1 MKLLLCE
8 HSVLD
13 PCADA
18 WGSVSR
24 CVCLDQP
31 SEGIAGGERRRNAR
45 YAKVG
50 ESEIATLRLLRVSAE
65 GSTAA
70 INSAAT
76 TRVLVNCSASGM
88 PSKAIN
94 SRQTRP
100 THADTA
106 TRIAA
111 TAGRECCA
119 TSDTA
124 LSKCSKRASLNAQTL
139 QPRDSQCLVDT
150 PIRAKHPDAVSDSR
164 TRYPLRVARE
174 FRGAYDP

>member
-8 HSVLD
+8 HPVLD

-18 WGSVSR
+18 WGSASR

-50 ESEIATLRLLRVSAE
+50 ERARATLLRRPAE
-65 GSTAA
+65 GSMPA
-70 INSAAT
+70 IDSAAT
-76 TRVLVNCSASGM
+76 TRVPVNCSASGM

-106 TRIAA
+106 TRIAMA
-111 TAGRECCA
+111 AGCE
-119 TSDTA
+119 
-124 LSKCSKRASLNAQTL
+124 
-139 QPRDSQCLVDT
+139 
-150 PIRAKHPDAVSDSR
+150 
-164 TRYPLRVARE
+164 
-174 FRGAYDP
+174 